1 METSQKTRISSELK
15 PRMEPQPSGH
25 PSKLHAQGAA
35 IYRLAAAMVRRAH
48 ALAGESRLAPWEQEE
63 RAADL
68 VAEAYA
74 VVSEEPLRWA
84 EAEPLEVM
92 REAGKRCGLH
102 RREARRR
109 QLVEAIESETQ
120 RHNGRALMIRERI
133 VDETRPWRYAAALM
147 ESKPALWQHAKSI
160 LLDDN
165 AYASLPSTTRRD
177 RNRALANTLP
187 MQLLAWVAGYDT

>member
-1 METSQKTRISSELK
+1 METSQLNQFNRL
-15 PRMEPQPSGH
+15 EPQGQGH

-35 IYRLAAAMVRRAH
+35 VYRLAYAMVRRAH

-74 VVSEEPLRWA
+74 VVAEEPLRWS

-92 REAGKRCGLH
+92 REAGRRCGLH

-120 RHNGRALMIRERI
+120 RHNGRAMMIRERI
-133 VDETRPWRYAAALM
+133 VDETRPWRYAACLM
-147 ESKPALWQHAKSI
+147 ESRPALWAHAKSI
-160 LLDDN
+160 LLDSE
-165 AYASLPSTTRRD
+165 AYASLPASTRRD
-177 RNRALANTLP
+177 RNKALANTLP
-187 MQLLAWVAGYDT
+187 MQLLAWVADYPT

>member
-1 METSQKTRISSELK
+1 MNTSQTEVKSRL
-15 PRMEPQPSGH
+15 EPQPTGH

-35 IYRLAAAMVRRAH
+35 VYRLATAMVRRAH
-48 ALAGESRLAPWEQEE
+48 ALAGDSRLAPWEQEE

-74 VVSEEPLRWA
+74 VVADEPLRWA

-92 REAGKRCGLH
+92 REAGRRCGLH

-147 ESKPALWQHAKSI
+147 DSQPALWAHAKSI
-160 LLDDN
+160 LLDSD
-165 AYASLPSTTRRD
+165 AYASLPASTRRD
-177 RNRALANTLP
+177 RNKRLANTLP
-187 MQLLAWVAGYDT
+187 MQLLAWVAEYPT

>member
-1 METSQKTRISSELK
+1 METSQLNQFNRIES
-15 PRMEPQPSGH
+15 QPSGH

-35 IYRLAAAMVRRAH
+35 VYRLASAMVRRAH
-48 ALAGESRLAPWEQEE
+48 ALAGDSRLAPWEQEE

-74 VVSEEPLRWA
+74 VVAEEPLRWA

-92 REAGKRCGLH
+92 REAGRRCGLH

-120 RHNGRALMIRERI
+120 RHNGRAMMIRERI
-133 VDETRPWRYAAALM
+133 VDETRPWRYATCLM
-147 ESKPALWQHAKSI
+147 ESKRALWEHAQSI
-160 LLDDN
+160 LLDSE
-165 AYASLPSTTRRD
+165 AYAALPSSTKRD
-177 RNRALANTLP
+177 RNKALANTLP